1 MTKHCIQ
8 ILGAKVQLHGQLNF
22 LNNEASGSDGGAL
35 YAISLGQLHG
45 SGKGIRDDFS
55 KQLWKVWSN
64 MYSLE

>member
-35 YAISLGQLHG
+35 YAISLGQLELEKG
-45 SGKGIRDDFS
+45 SGMIFQNNSGKYGQTCI
-55 KQLWKVWSN
+55 V
-64 MYSLE
+64 